1 MEEKK
6 NTISENKVNRARR
19 IHPFI
24 SLKSNSLNKPG
35 KILLAERHR
44 DANRPL
50 HKIKHFTSKV
60 KFCNCCNLPQETKGI
75 IEKFHYC
82 DSIEKFAECG
92 IGTYLY
98 FYYFQYAILIL
109 TITLFMSS
117 IPTLILNEHY
127 TRGLNNICNN
137 YYDKYSNVDL
147 YPKCKKY
154 VSHGKG
160 SGYYNNETDWVLRYS
175 SDTIKNYRL
184 VFKDFTQNKEVDNV
198 LVNYSLL
205 HFFTLVTLFVVNIV
219 YIIIIKTKGEQVNL
233 MNTTPKDYTLLCTNL
248 YNAIDSFNKYKNFS
262 LFDDE
267 EIKDKNEIEKFIYF
281 LKKVILP
288 KNNEN
293 LNIEEIN
300 ICYKL
305 NKFMKIQ
312 GKINDINDKI
322 FQIEHN
328 PTQIK
333 KNENHKT
340 LEEKNYYKGY
350 LCCQRKI
357 SYLKLQIKRKE
368 LEDELE
374 FLLKD
379 KIMTSKENFAC
390 MYIYNFSN
398 NKGKREIL

>member
-1 MEEKK
+1 
-6 NTISENKVNRARR
+6 
-19 IHPFI
+19 
-24 SLKSNSLNKPG
+24 L
-35 KILLAERHR
+35 ER
-44 DANRPL
+44 
-50 HKIKHFTSKV
+50 
-60 KFCNCCNLPQETKGI
+60 
-75 IEKFHYC
+75 Y
-82 DSIEKFAECG
+82 
-92 IGTYLY
+92 
-98 FYYFQYAILIL
+98 
-109 TITLFMSS
+109 
-117 IPTLILNEHY
+117 
-127 TRGLNNICNN
+127 
-137 YYDKYSNVDL
+137 
-147 YPKCKKY
+147 
-154 VSHGKG
+154 
-160 SGYYNNETDWVLRYS
+160 
-175 SDTIKNYRL
+175 
-184 VFKDFTQNKEVDNV
+184 V

-248 YNAIDSFNKYKNFS
+248 HNAIDSFNKYKNVS

-328 PTQIK
+328 PSQIK

-379 KIMTSKENFAC
+379 KIMTSKENFAGC
-390 MYIYNFSN
+390 IFITFPTIKEKENYYNEFPHSFLEKCIEFIKELKYRICCCFIYREKLENFHRRKKLKVSFAPDPEELIWENMEFTLISKIKRSLIIYIISLLLIGVSFGIILYLNYLQQSSELHEWAINTFMKFGISLVITGVISGLNFVFFFTIKLFN
-398 NKGKREIL
+398 YFRKTKNKN